1 MDNKLIAYCGLYCG
15 HCYSRTHIVPTAKKL
30 IEQMQAQGFES
41 FGPYMPDYIEF
52 RRFMDMLIDADGCPG
67 CRQDGGS
74 PGCNMRVCAREKQVE
89 ACPLCNEYP
98 CEKFAWLETSTAYPM
113 LENDNQ
119 LMQERGLGTWKTVQ
133 KERREKGFTY
143 IEERN
148 NYTK

>member
-1 MDNKLIAYCGLYCG
+1 MDNNFIAYCGLYCD

-41 FGPYMPDYIEF
+41 FGPYMADYIEF
-52 RRFMDMLIDADGCPG
+52 RRFMKTLIDAEGCPG

-74 PGCNMRVCAREKQVE
+74 PGCAMRKCAREKQVE

-98 CEKFAWLETSTAYPM
+98 CSKFGWLATSSAYPM

-119 LMQERGLGTWKTVQ
+119 LMQEQGLEVWKEMQ
-133 KERREKGFTY
+133 KARRDNGFTY
-143 IEERN
+143 IEEQ
-148 NYTK
+148 KKHIK